1 MESEHA
7 ELYNVIISE
16 MIEVGN
22 WQASVHD
29 RILLETKEIIFLPV
43 LLKFS

>member
-7 ELYNVIISE
+7 ELYNVIMAE

-29 RILLETKEIIFLPV
+29 RILWETKEIIFLPV
-43 LLKFS
+43 FL

>member
-1 MESEHA
+1 MESEHG
-7 ELYNVIISE
+7 ELYNVIMAE

-22 WQASVHD
+22 WRASVHD